1 MKTSSI
7 LWKLLVECPFQGT
20 LDDTESV
27 EGCSVPVP
35 KLKIGHIR
43 ADHDGWRW
51 HNTVW
56 PCHSD
61 LATPEICKEID
72 RVYDKLTAADALKDL
87 PALRRFCSSHME
99 TCIDKEYHEEF
110 SFFYTGEHCDFWIRL
125 ITRKGDYNL
134 YLNAYAK
141 GQNRKKY
148 FDFLEKLRES
158 GETNMYGAVPY
169 LQDNFRELRY
179 ALEDAK
185 RILLDWFKTFEEKG
199 ANSEC

>member
-1 MKTSSI
+1 MNDSI
-7 LWKLLVECPFQGT
+7 LNKLLGVCPFQET
-20 LDDTESV
+20 LDDGEMV
-27 EGCSVPVP
+27 EGCSFPVP
-35 KLKIGHIR
+35 KLKIGHLR

-56 PCHSD
+56 PCHRA

-72 RVYDKLTAADALKDL
+72 CVYDKLTASDALKDL

-125 ITRKGDYNL
+125 ITRKGDYNM

-148 FDFLEKLRES
+148 FNFLEKLRES
-158 GETNMYGAVPY
+158 GETNVYGAVPY

>member
-1 MKTSSI
+1 
-7 LWKLLVECPFQGT
+7 
-20 LDDTESV
+20 
-27 EGCSVPVP
+27 
-35 KLKIGHIR
+35 
-43 ADHDGWRW
+43 
-51 HNTVW
+51 
-56 PCHSD
+56 
-61 LATPEICKEID
+61 
-72 RVYDKLTAADALKDL
+72 
-87 PALRRFCSSHME
+87 ME

-179 ALEDAK
+179 APEDAK